1 MRPFVH
7 LLTITTCCFVT
18 VAAQEGPTLFPALVP
33 TSVPISS
40 TTSNPTLA
48 PTPKPTSC
56 PTAVPTPEPT
66 NIPTLFPTS
75 CPTALPTP
83 EPKKKKSGPT
93 IDPAVIAVPVVI
105 GFLLLVAV
113 LIWLY
118 YRRNLPNNLKEASK
132 EDEISEQE
140 IVRLPVNQNVYQQHY
155 FVQQQVPPG
164 AMAIQGHDVTYQA
177 GTQPSAM
184 SNVVTY
190 RMDDIIDQFK
200 FIRRDAET
208 AFLQLKDHIVGEL
221 GITSNG
227 EQFAFIVYSIIKTCD
242 EQMQSRFHTLNRQE
256 VLKYMSTYA
265 KGMPCTALL
274 TALSLHGLDA
284 SATQNEL
291 FDSVSALYNIDW
303 NHWSQVIMMRRNMSK
318 DLLAECKYNFASAL
332 SLIGNIQLRR
342 VMYNQSREKEDNL
355 MYFNH
360 DKIGA
365 ETQFI
370 SSTMRLFQPNP
381 KVMPNDRVWVLFP
394 SIQLL
399 EFKSTLIVTD
409 FPVNISKQSATIIEA
424 IDISL
429 SN

>member
-1 MRPFVH
+1 
-7 LLTITTCCFVT
+7 
-18 VAAQEGPTLFPALVP
+18 
-33 TSVPISS
+33 
-40 TTSNPTLA
+40 
-48 PTPKPTSC
+48 
-56 PTAVPTPEPT
+56 
-66 NIPTLFPTS
+66 
-75 CPTALPTP
+75 
-83 EPKKKKSGPT
+83 
-93 IDPAVIAVPVVI
+93 
-105 GFLLLVAV
+105 
-113 LIWLY
+113 
-118 YRRNLPNNLKEASK
+118 
-132 EDEISEQE
+132 
-140 IVRLPVNQNVYQQHY
+140 
-155 FVQQQVPPG
+155 
-164 AMAIQGHDVTYQA
+164 
-177 GTQPSAM
+177 
-184 SNVVTY
+184 
-190 RMDDIIDQFK
+190 
-200 FIRRDAET
+200 
-208 AFLQLKDHIVGEL
+208 
-221 GITSNG
+221 
-227 EQFAFIVYSIIKTCD
+227 
-242 EQMQSRFHTLNRQE
+242 MQTRFHKLSRQE
-256 VLKYMSTYA
+256 RIKYMSTYV

-274 TALSLHGLDA
+274 AALSLHGLDA